1 MEKALPNWVNEFFD
15 FESKENVNRVA
26 YTESDVLFKVKVMWK
41 MHELGMKLSVDRIG
55 NICGCIGGPSSK
67 TKVAVLS
74 HTDSVING
82 GQFDGPAGI
91 ILGLAAIEELLEQKK
106 QLNGSIKL
114 IICATEESTRFN
126 AACLGS
132 KYLGGKL
139 AEEKFAVMKDRNGV
153 TMEQAIAEF
162 YELLEKHLGGIEI
175 AKVPHV
181 VGKDEVEQAIEM
193 HIEQYE
199 SLHDAG
205 NEIGIVTSVCAPYR
219 VELQIKGRAGHTGS
233 TPMDKRADAI
243 FANSYF
249 GVLLHEYVKQHA
261 ESIRATVTKQAQ
273 TNEPSMNTIAEGAV
287 AWVDVRQQYPE
298 TAAKTAENLQNII
311 TKVEEL
317 TNTKIEKTV
326 LTADDPIQMNP
337 ELVEK
342 LYNISTKLGLKTI
355 RMPSWAGHDL
365 PYVPAEQSGMIFIPS
380 TGGSHSP
387 LEITTIKDMTNGK
400 NVLSEFLKELL

>member
-1 MEKALPNWVNEFFD
+1 MSKTLPNWVNEFFD
-15 FESKENVNRVA
+15 FKSGEAVNRVA
-26 YTESDVLFKVKVMWK
+26 YTESDAIFKSKVMKK
-41 MHELGMKLSVDRIG
+41 MHELGMKLSIDKIG
-55 NICGCIGGPSSK
+55 NICGFVGEPSDK
-67 TKVAVLS
+67 TSVVIVS

-82 GQFDGPAGI
+82 GQFDGPAGV

-106 QLNGSIKL
+106 QLEGNIKL

-132 KYLGGKL
+132 KFLCGKL
-139 AEEKFAVMKDRNGV
+139 GEEKLAVMKDRNGV
-153 TMEQAIAEF
+153 TMAEAIVEF
-162 YELLEKHLGGIEI
+162 YGFLDEHLGGIEVT
-175 AKVPHV
+175 KVPYV
-181 VGKDEVEQAIEM
+181 VGKDEVEQAVEV

-205 NEIGIVTSVCAPYR
+205 EQIGVVTSVCAPYR

-249 GVLLHEYVKQHA
+249 GVLLHEYVMKHA

-298 TAAKTAENLQNII
+298 TAAKTEENINAII
-311 TKVEEL
+311 AKVEEL

-326 LTADDPIQMNP
+326 LTADDPIAMTPQ
-337 ELVEK
+337 LIEK
-342 LYNISTKLGLKTI
+342 LFDTSNKLGLKTI
-355 RMPSWAGHDL
+355 KMPSWAGHDL
-365 PYVPAEQSGMIFIPS
+365 PYIPAKQSGMVFIPS

-387 LEITTIKDMTNGK
+387 REITTIQDMENGK
-400 NVLSEFLKELL
+400 NVLSAFLQEIL